1 MSEPMK
7 MMTERSS
14 RQWYVLKC
22 RRQILKSRDILHE
35 LRKSHAED
43 FEFFLP
49 TRFVVEQVG
58 GRRRRVEKAVAFNF
72 AFVNCRYALLR
83 QLVEDYAHLFLLQY
97 RRMGQSDTPCLAKD
111 RLLVVPDAEMEM
123 FMRTIGAYDGTVPAL
138 LPEEADLEKGDRVR
152 IIGGQFDGIEG
163 ILVTRQ
169 GKDGGR
175 VLVKVSEVMCVP
187 TLEIEPEYIEVLEFA
202 PESRHLYKKFD
213 SYIQKIRH
221 TLKACLY
228 HEMGLSLPPAAGEHL
243 RAAYANTGKGQ
254 TEAAMFLRRFGNF
267 RPATLNQRARK
278 LVFLLMSYKV
288 TGQVKAINDLLAET
302 EDFDRHLTAVTQ
314 QAFLRVYLYA
324 VSGQRRH
331 LELASQA
338 VKALENAKKSDLLR
352 NMLAEDLR
360 DFRLIYGH
368 G

>member
-1 MSEPMK
+1 
-7 MMTERSS
+7 
-14 RQWYVLKC
+14 
-22 RRQILKSRDILHE
+22 
-35 LRKSHAED
+35 
-43 FEFFLP
+43 
-49 TRFVVEQVG
+49 
-58 GRRRRVEKAVAFNF
+58 
-72 AFVNCRYALLR
+72 
-83 QLVEDYAHLFLLQY
+83 
-97 RRMGQSDTPCLAKD
+97 
-111 RLLVVPDAEMEM
+111 
-123 FMRTIGAYDGTVPAL
+123 
-138 LPEEADLEKGDRVR
+138 
-152 IIGGQFDGIEG
+152 
-163 ILVTRQ
+163 
-169 GKDGGR
+169 
-175 VLVKVSEVMCVP
+175 
-187 TLEIEPEYIEVLEFA
+187 
-202 PESRHLYKKFD
+202 
-213 SYIQKIRH
+213 
-221 TLKACLY
+221 
-228 HEMGLSLPPAAGEHL
+228 
-243 RAAYANTGKGQ
+243 
-254 TEAAMFLRRFGNF
+254 MFLRRFGNF

>member
-1 MSEPMK
+1 MSEPME
-7 MMTERSS
+7 MMTARNS

-152 IIGGQFDGIEG
+152 IIGGQFDGVEG

>member
-1 MSEPMK
+1 MSEPME
-7 MMTERSS
+7 MMTARNS

-22 RRQILKSRDILHE
+22 RRQILKARDVLHE

-169 GKDGGR
+169 GKSHF
-175 VLVKVSEVMCVP
+175 VV
-187 TLEIEPEYIEVLEFA
+187 
-202 PESRHLYKKFD
+202 
-213 SYIQKIRH
+213 
-221 TLKACLY
+221 
-228 HEMGLSLPPAAGEHL
+228 
-243 RAAYANTGKGQ
+243 
-254 TEAAMFLRRFGNF
+254 
-267 RPATLNQRARK
+267 
-278 LVFLLMSYKV
+278 
-288 TGQVKAINDLLAET
+288 
-302 EDFDRHLTAVTQ
+302 
-314 QAFLRVYLYA
+314 
-324 VSGQRRH
+324 
-331 LELASQA
+331 
-338 VKALENAKKSDLLR
+338 
-352 NMLAEDLR
+352 
-360 DFRLIYGH
+360 
-368 G
+368 

>member
-1 MSEPMK
+1 MSEPTK
-7 MMTERSS
+7 MMAERSS

-152 IIGGQFDGIEG
+152 IIGGQFDGVEG

-267 RPATLNQRARK
+267 HPATLNQRARK